1 MLPSSSL
8 PRIVKPKVASM
19 EEMASFHTDAY
30 LQHLQKVSEEGDD
43 DHPES
48 VEYGLGKDMCIQQ
61 EVNWAAGP
69 GWSLLGVGQRGEL
82 ECAAGLFVEG
92 SAPWGVAEPWQPA
105 IPPQAGVFTAA
116 SRATASPTL
125 LLAAC
130 PSHTWSQRVLL
141 LL

>member
-48 VEYGLGKDMCIQQ
+48 VEYGLGKD
-61 EVNWAAGP
+61 VH
-69 GWSLLGVGQRGEL
+69 LQREI
-82 ECAAGLFVEG
+82 
-92 SAPWGVAEPWQPA
+92 S
-105 IPPQAGVFTAA
+105 
-116 SRATASPTL
+116 
-125 LLAAC
+125 
-130 PSHTWSQRVLL
+130 
-141 LL
+141 